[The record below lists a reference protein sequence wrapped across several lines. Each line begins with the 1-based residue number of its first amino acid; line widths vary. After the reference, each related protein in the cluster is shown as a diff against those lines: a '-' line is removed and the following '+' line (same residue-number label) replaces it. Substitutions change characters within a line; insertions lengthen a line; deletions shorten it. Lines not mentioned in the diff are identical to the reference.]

1 MVQWRGKTRPR
12 ILKHFP
18 ESKLR
23 PRIQKY
29 FGSYII
35 IVIIIIIIIIIFI
48 IIIIIIIIIINSY
61 KVSISLTSTIRLYW
75 PE

>member
-35 IVIIIIIIIIIFI
+35 IVIIIIIIIFI

>member
-35 IVIIIIIIIIIFI
+35 IVIIIIIIFI